1 MLGHVVFRRRH
12 HRYMLKKLWLGF
24 AIIFAVTFSGTFVSA
39 AVPTRGSSEN
49 GQDGNV
55 AHWKLLARSHY
66 ITLTN
71 NGKKVTVDREFVCAG
86 QDVDTGACDSGNY
99 LYIFQLNSVSK
110 NVTVSFIWLTG
121 FDPNSQFISPSYGM
135 MVCDNDAANHLELC
149 THDTNPSF
157 SSQIGFTSTS
167 RTATFTVP
175 YFPKFKAGKKEQ
187 GQGLTLFVGIH
198 ETSPVPFTYPVIAIQ

>member
-1 MLGHVVFRRRH
+1 MI
-12 HRYMLKKLWLGF
+12 KKLWLGF
-24 AIIFAVTFSGTFVSA
+24 AIIFAVAFSGTFVSA

-55 AHWKLLARSHY
+55 AHWKLLARSHP

-71 NGKKVTVDREFVCAG
+71 NGKTVTADREFICVE

-99 LYIFQLNSVSK
+99 IYIFQLNSGSK
-110 NVTVSFIWLTG
+110 NVTVSFVQLTG

-135 MVCDNDAANHLELC
+135 MVCDNDASNSLELC

-157 SSQIGFTSTS
+157 SSKIGFTSTS
-167 RTATFTVP
+167 SKATFTVP
-175 YFPKFKAGKKEQ
+175 YFPKFKAGSTEQ
-187 GQGLTLFVGIH
+187 GQGLTLFIGIH
-198 ETSPVPFTYPVIAIQ
+198 ETSPVPFTYPIIAIH